1 MSAWGW
7 VISEQGDF
15 TYLLNG
21 LATYYVNLHVNIV
34 TTFVVAS
41 DQVGVLHHSGCGVI
55 LEQIDVENSCITKNI
70 QCETEYDQT
79 QPKRTIFWK
88 NFKKLHRKHQLR
100 ILETLQDFSYII
112 CYKILL
118 KLHQPFQ
125 LTPSYPPILKQYYLV
140 LYRDSL
146 KTFSENTK
154 VKIAVLERCK
164 FNTNVMRYNL
174 R

>member
-21 LATYYVNLHVNIV
+21 LAICYVNLHVNIV

-41 DQVGVLHHSGCGVI
+41 DQVDILHHSACGVI

-79 QPKRTIFWK
+79 
-88 NFKKLHRKHQLR
+88 
-100 ILETLQDFSYII
+100 
-112 CYKILL
+112 
-118 KLHQPFQ
+118 
-125 LTPSYPPILKQYYLV
+125 
-140 LYRDSL
+140 
-146 KTFSENTK
+146 
-154 VKIAVLERCK
+154 
-164 FNTNVMRYNL
+164 
-174 R
+174 